1 MALRKFYGALLA
13 CTLVFLVVGCSSG
26 SSSNPPSGPISVSF
40 LTAPPSSLA
49 TGATTGLVAQVTND
63 NTGAGVSWTVSCG
76 GSSCGSI
83 SPSSTGNGQTTTYT
97 APSTVPSPATVTITA
112 TSVADTT
119 KAASA
124 TVTITSSG
132 AAISVAFASQPPSSL
147 AINATTSI
155 AAIVTNDLKNAG
167 VTWTVTCGSS
177 SCGSFNPTNTASNA
191 ATTYTAPSA
200 VPSPATVT
208 VIATSVTD
216 KTKSASAT
224 ITITGSST
232 SIIAD
237 GNYVLHVSGQDLNGP
252 YFLVGAFNVKSGAIT
267 GGEQDFSDPNIGS
280 SDALVP
286 AQSSIISTGSGNNI
300 QIVLATA
307 NTQIGVNGSETIHGT
322 FVSNTRMLIS
332 EFDAAAAATGSLDLQ
347 TTATAPS
354 GGFAF
359 SMNGNDDSSN
369 NNQISFG
376 GVLNFTGAT
385 LSTLNSV
392 FDIADGDGTVLTQ
405 QTFSSGSV
413 SAPDTYGRVTVN
425 LTPSTASNVPT
436 IALSAY
442 IVDGHT
448 IQIIESQGDGLNADM
463 GGTALAQGANANNF
477 STASISGSTYVHGS
491 IGSDSVGS
499 LILGGSF
506 VFGAGNTASGQ
517 LAFNDLENITPNSFS
532 GASYQVSSTGR
543 VAITNVIP
551 SSLSNIT
558 LTFIMYL
565 DGSGNAMIMGADDVQ
580 QSSGLAYQQT
590 ATPTYQGNYALAV
603 QGSLV
608 GPVLNNGEVI
618 TLPYGAAGPVA
629 INSSAI
635 TGFTDYTSQD
645 ANPPNF
651 SPFDTYSNATLS
663 GQVNSPSTGNL
674 SVTGL
679 NSFTTGQAGQF
690 GYYPIDS
697 SRLLAIELDENAQ
710 GLLVMESSVQP
721 QQ

>member
-1 MALRKFYGALLA
+1 MASHKFHGALLA
-13 CTLVFLVVGCSSG
+13 CVLAFLVVGCSGG

-40 LTAPPSSLA
+40 LTAPPTSLA

-63 NTGAGVSWTVSCG
+63 TTGAGVSWTVSCG
-76 GSSCGSI
+76 GSSCGSL
-83 SPSSTGNGQTTTYT
+83 SPSSTGNGQTTTYS

-112 TSVADTT
+112 TSVADNT
-119 KAASA
+119 KSASA

-155 AAIVTNDLKNAG
+155 AAIVTNDSKNAG
-167 VTWTVTCGSS
+167 VTWTVTCGST
-177 SCGSFNPTNTASNA
+177 SCGSFNPTTTASNA
-191 ATTYTAPSA
+191 ATTYTTPSA

-208 VIATSVTD
+208 LTATSVTD

-224 ITITGSST
+224 VTITSSST
-232 SIIAD
+232 SVLAD

-252 YFLVGAFNVKSGAIT
+252 YFLVAAFNVKSGAIT

-307 NTQIGVNGSETIHGT
+307 NTQIGVNGMETIHGT

-347 TTATAPS
+347 TTAATPS

-359 SMNGNDDSSN
+359 SMNGNDDSSD

-385 LSTLNSV
+385 LSTSNSV
-392 FDIADGDGTVLTQ
+392 FDIADADGTVLTQ

-413 SAPDTYGRVTVN
+413 SAPDAYGRVTVN
-425 LTPSTASNVPT
+425 LTPNTASNVPT

-463 GGTALAQGANANNF
+463 GGTALAQGNNANNF
-477 STASISGSTYVHGS
+477 STASVSGSTYVDGS

-517 LAFNDLENITPNSFS
+517 LAFNDLENVTPNSFS
-532 GASYQVSSTGR
+532 GANYQVSSTGR

-551 SSLSNIT
+551 SNLSNIT

-565 DGSGNAMIMGADDVQ
+565 DGSGNAMIMGADGVQ
-580 QSSGLAYQQT
+580 QTSGSAYQQT

-603 QGSLV
+603 QGSLY
-608 GPVLNNGEVI
+608 GPVLTNGEVI

-629 INSSAI
+629 INSNAI

-679 NSFTTGQAGQF
+679 NSYTTGQAGQF

-697 SRLLAIELDENAQ
+697 NRLLAIELDENAQ

>member
-1 MALRKFYGALLA
+1 MALRKFYGVLSACILA
-13 CTLVFLVVGCSSG
+13 FLVVGCSGG

-63 NTGAGVSWTVSCG
+63 SASAGVSWTVTCG
-76 GSSCGSI
+76 GSSCGSM

-97 APSTVPSPATVTITA
+97 APSAVPSPATVTITA

-155 AAIVTNDLKNAG
+155 AAIVTNDSKNAG
-167 VTWTVTCGSS
+167 VTWTVTCGST

-208 VIATSVTD
+208 VTATSVTD

-252 YFLVGAFNVKSGAIT
+252 YFLVAAFNVKNGAIT

-286 AQSSIISTGSGNNI
+286 AQSSITSTGSGNNI

-347 TTATAPS
+347 TTTTAPS

-359 SMNGNDDSSN
+359 SMNGDDDSSDN
-369 NNQISFG
+369 NPISFG

-385 LSTLNSV
+385 LSTSNSV

-405 QTFSSGSV
+405 QTFYSGSV

-425 LTPSTASNVPT
+425 LTPSNSNVQP

-463 GGTALAQGANANNF
+463 GGTALAQGSNANNF
-477 STASISGSTYVHGS
+477 NTGSVSGSTYVHGS

-506 VFGAGNTASGQ
+506 VFSAGNTASGQ

-551 SSLSNIT
+551 SSLSKYT

-565 DGSGNAMIMGADDVQ
+565 DGGGNAMIMGADDVQ

-603 QGSLV
+603 QGSLY

-645 ANPPNF
+645 PNPPNF
-651 SPFDTYSNATLS
+651 APFDTYSNATLS

-679 NSFTTGQAGQF
+679 NSYTTGQAGQF

-697 SRLLAIELDENAQ
+697 NRLLAIELDENAQ

-721 QQ
+721 

>member
-1 MALRKFYGALLA
+1 MTLRKFYSVLSGCIIA
-13 CTLVFLVVGCSSG
+13 FLVVGCSGG

-49 TGATTGLVAQVTND
+49 TNSTTGLVAQVTND
-63 NTGAGVSWTVSCG
+63 SASAGVSWTVTCG

-112 TSVADTT
+112 TSVTDKT
-119 KAASA
+119 KSASA

-147 AINATTSI
+147 AINATTSV
-155 AAIVTNDLKNAG
+155 AAIVTNDSKNAG
-167 VTWTVTCGSS
+167 VTWTVTCSSS
-177 SCGSFNPTNTASNA
+177 SCGGFNPTSTASNA
-191 ATTYTAPSA
+191 TTTYTAPNA
-200 VPSPATVT
+200 IPSPATVT
-208 VIATSVTD
+208 VTATSVTD

-224 ITITGSST
+224 ITITGSSA

-252 YFLVGAFNVKSGAIT
+252 YFLVAAFNVKSGAIT
-267 GGEQDFSDPNIGS
+267 GGEQDFSDPNTGS

-286 AQSSIISTGSGNNI
+286 AQSSITSTGSGNNI

-307 NTQIGVNGSETIHGT
+307 NTQIGVNGSETIRGT

-359 SMNGNDDSSN
+359 SMNGNDDSSDK
-369 NNQISFG
+369 NQISFG

-385 LSTLNSV
+385 LSTSNSV

-425 LTPSTASNVPT
+425 LAPSNSNVKP

-463 GGTALAQGANANNF
+463 GGTALAQGGNANNF
-477 STASISGSTYVHGS
+477 NTGSVSGTTYVHGS

-506 VFGAGNTASGQ
+506 VFGTGNTASGQ
-517 LAFNDLENITPNSFS
+517 LAFNDLENVTSNSFS

-551 SSLSNIT
+551 SNLTNIT

-565 DGSGNAMIMGADDVQ
+565 DGSGNAMIIGADGVQ

-590 ATPTYQGNYALAV
+590 AAPTYQGNYALAV
-603 QGSLV
+603 QGSLY

-629 INSSAI
+629 INSNTI

-663 GQVNSPSTGNL
+663 GQVNSPSTGSL
-674 SVTGL
+674 GVTGL
-679 NSFTTGQAGQF
+679 NSYTTGQAGQF

-697 SRLLAIELDENAQ
+697 NRLLAIELDENAQ